1 MRVRKLHRLEVPAGL
16 TFKALK
22 HSCLQELN
30 NNSIKIMIC
39 PTEQP
44 NIFKRGDYLQKDLMI
59 ESLEETQRPFVNFL
73 MLQMRKLRPLLQ
85 MAWLSSQPRLQTIS
99 DSGPHFTIL
108 HCCSHSYTEFSTDS
122 GRVVFGTITN
132 TTINIISWSITGW
145 HLWRW

>member
-44 NIFKRGDYLQKDLMI
+44 NNYFQKRRLSSKGLNDRKFGRNTETICQLPHVTD
-59 ESLEETQRPFVNFL
+59 EETEAIITDGL
-73 MLQMRKLRPLLQ
+73 AK
-85 MAWLSSQPRLQTIS
+85 
-99 DSGPHFTIL
+99 FTA
-108 HCCSHSYTEFSTDS
+108 
-122 GRVVFGTITN
+122 
-132 TTINIISWSITGW
+132 
-145 HLWRW
+145 